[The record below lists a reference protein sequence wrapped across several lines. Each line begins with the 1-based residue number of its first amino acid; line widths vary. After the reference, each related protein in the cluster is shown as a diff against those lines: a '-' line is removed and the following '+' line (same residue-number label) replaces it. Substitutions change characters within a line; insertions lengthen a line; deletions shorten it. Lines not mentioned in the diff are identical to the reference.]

1 MVKHLRQIPLDTYKP
16 LREVVIENI
25 RDAILSG
32 DFPAGMRLTELQLA
46 DEMGVS
52 RTPIRE
58 AIRNLEQ
65 EGLVVMIPRRGAYVA
80 DVSIHD
86 INEVYEIRT
95 ALETL
100 AAGLAAERIEDSEIE
115 EMDKYLIATRT
126 YVSRLDYTKIV
137 EMDTAFHDVI
147 YKASRNKRCMNI
159 ITSGSRSQASAN
171 GVCLTRGVL
180 MKCFWNTGLLWMP
193 LPSGTWKKPRWP
205 SRPIWKMRNG
215 PCSASLKNSTWY
227 QQRNTNHKKEK
238 SASHAS
244 ESRGDLMARV
254 KRLERIVALTKEL
267 TDKPFQ
273 LFPFSYF
280 CDKFTV
286 AKSTLSEDVQTVRNG
301 LAAYDLGII
310 ETVAGASGGVRFIP
324 YHTAKSDNQFL
335 GELCERLNS
344 PDRVLP
350 GGMIYMND
358 LILNPQIVSRLGEII
373 MQRSIELKPQYIMTV
388 ETKGIPLG
396 LSAAKAFNIPMVMA
410 RKEARITEGPA
421 VSISYL
427 SGSTKKIQSMSL
439 PKKALPHGA
448 RVLVIDDFM
457 RAGGTANGLC
467 ELAEEVG
474 AEVVGVYLF
483 IAAKEP
489 AKKLVR
495 EYASLLTLR
504 GVDETSKAVDI
515 VPEML

>member
-1 MVKHLRQIPLDTYKP
+1 
-16 LREVVIENI
+16 
-25 RDAILSG
+25 
-32 DFPAGMRLTELQLA
+32 
-46 DEMGVS
+46 
-52 RTPIRE
+52 
-58 AIRNLEQ
+58 
-65 EGLVVMIPRRGAYVA
+65 
-80 DVSIHD
+80 
-86 INEVYEIRT
+86 
-95 ALETL
+95 
-100 AAGLAAERIEDSEIE
+100 
-115 EMDKYLIATRT
+115 
-126 YVSRLDYTKIV
+126 
-137 EMDTAFHDVI
+137 
-147 YKASRNKRCMNI
+147 
-159 ITSGSRSQASAN
+159 
-171 GVCLTRGVL
+171 
-180 MKCFWNTGLLWMP
+180 
-193 LPSGTWKKPRWP
+193 
-205 SRPIWKMRNG
+205 
-215 PCSASLKNSTWY
+215 
-227 QQRNTNHKKEK
+227 
-238 SASHAS
+238 
-244 ESRGDLMARV
+244 MARV

-286 AKSTLSEDVQTVRNG
+286 AKSTPREDVQTVRNG

>member
-1 MVKHLRQIPLDTYKP
+1 
-16 LREVVIENI
+16 
-25 RDAILSG
+25 
-32 DFPAGMRLTELQLA
+32 
-46 DEMGVS
+46 
-52 RTPIRE
+52 
-58 AIRNLEQ
+58 
-65 EGLVVMIPRRGAYVA
+65 
-80 DVSIHD
+80 
-86 INEVYEIRT
+86 
-95 ALETL
+95 
-100 AAGLAAERIEDSEIE
+100 
-115 EMDKYLIATRT
+115 
-126 YVSRLDYTKIV
+126 
-137 EMDTAFHDVI
+137 
-147 YKASRNKRCMNI
+147 
-159 ITSGSRSQASAN
+159 
-171 GVCLTRGVL
+171 
-180 MKCFWNTGLLWMP
+180 
-193 LPSGTWKKPRWP
+193 
-205 SRPIWKMRNG
+205 
-215 PCSASLKNSTWY
+215 
-227 QQRNTNHKKEK
+227 
-238 SASHAS
+238 
-244 ESRGDLMARV
+244 MARV

-457 RAGGTANGLC
+457 RAGGTANGLR

>member
-126 YVSRLDYTKIV
+126 YVSRLDYAKIV

-159 ITSGSRSQASAN
+159 ISTLRQQIISIRERSMPYP
-171 GVCLTRGVL
+171 GRLDE
-180 MKCFWNTGLLWMP
+180 MLLEH
-193 LPSGTWKKPRWP
+193 RA
-205 SRPIWKMRNG
+205 IVD
-215 PCSASLKNSTWY
+215 AIA
-227 QQRNTNHKKEK
+227 QRDVEK
-238 SASHAS
+238 AQ
-244 ESRGDLMARV
+244 MAV
-254 KRLERIVALTKEL
+254 KTHMERIVALTKEL